1 MKFTTGLKIFGY
13 VLVALTA
20 ASCTPVVQSPAVV
33 ASDEMSLDDAQD
45 IAAYFYGQHLSRF
58 GDHPL
63 MRAKSF
69 EDTLEILRSDNIA
82 LFPSGI
88 RAALTIPGVK
98 GRAMVAQTELAWGEA
113 LIVLGQ
119 AQIRVLDRLSEY
131 KDKEQAAF
139 DAGKMD
145 ARDKAAFQELRDAYD
160 QSYSLAKA
168 LIRVG
173 VHRIEVGG
181 EAARQVIEEFPRSY
195 LGYRVA
201 ADFYRLTKEWKDFD
215 RVMIKLQQLNPVS
228 VGLAFQKGVAARDR
242 EGDVVAARRWF
253 SVALSRDAR
262 FTRASVH
269 TVMTQDSYIE
279 FERAFQA
286 FRQVHP
292 DHQLVLWAAPL
303 VGRLHRVRLGKP
315 DLNTP
320 RSPLNQ

>member
-1 MKFTTGLKIFGY
+1 MST
-13 VLVALTA
+13 
-20 ASCTPVVQSPAVV
+20 
-33 ASDEMSLDDAQD
+33 EMSLDDAQD

-88 RAALTIPGVK
+88 RAAIAIPGVK

-113 LIVLGQ
+113 LTVLGS
-119 AQIRVLDRLSEY
+119 AQLRILERLSEY
-131 KDKEQAAF
+131 KEKEQAAF
-139 DAGKMD
+139 DAGKMN
-145 ARDKAAFQELRDAYD
+145 AKDKQAFQELVDAYD
-160 QSYSLAKA
+160 QSFSLAKA

-201 ADFYRLTKEWKDFD
+201 ADFYRLTAQWKKFD
-215 RVMIKLQQLNPVS
+215 EVMNKLQQLNPVS

-242 EGDVVAARRWF
+242 AGDVVAARRWF
-253 SVALSRDAR
+253 SVALSRDSR

-269 TVMTQDSYIE
+269 QVMTQDSYIE
-279 FERAFQA
+279 FERAFQD
-286 FRQVHP
+286 FRQAHP

-303 VGRLHRVRLGKP
+303 VGRLHKVRIGKP

-320 RSPLNQ
+320 RSPRAQ